1 MVAQRSQLKL
11 LYEAHAPE
19 LLRFLRRQA
28 FDTAEAEDLL
38 QETFVQAAR
47 HESRLADAAS
57 PRAWLYAV
65 ARNVTGSI
73 RRRVLRLRRR
83 PLADDLPA
91 PAEADADPR
100 VEQMRRAI
108 ARIAPQLRE
117 TLELRLNADLSYA
130 EIAEAL
136 DVPIGT
142 VRSRLSHAVQQLT
155 DLMHPSNAE
164 DPAR

>member
-1 MVAQRSQLKL
+1 MVAQRSQLEL

-28 FDTAEAEDLL
+28 FDTTEAEDLL
-38 QETFVQAAR
+38 HETFVQAAQ
-47 HESRLADAAS
+47 HESRLTDAAS

-83 PLADDLPA
+83 PLADDLAA

-108 ARIAPQLRE
+108 ARLAPPLRE

-142 VRSRLSHAVQQLT
+142 VRSRLSNAVQQLT
-155 DLMHPSNAE
+155 DLMHASNTK
-164 DPAR
+164 DPTP